1 MGTAW
6 SITGTLL
13 GGILV
18 WGGIGF
24 LLDRGLG
31 LRWVFLPVGM
41 LIGSGA
47 SIYSVYLRY
56 GRDD

>member
-13 GGILV
+13 AGILV

-24 LLDRGLG
+24 LLDRWLG
-31 LRWVFLPVGM
+31 LRWLFLPIGM
-41 LIGSGA
+41 VIGAGA
-47 SIYSVYLRY
+47 SIYVVYVRY
-56 GRDD
+56 GRDS